1 MFTQEAYDKL
11 VKDLENLKNVERPR
25 VLQELVDARA
35 QGDLSENAEYH
46 AAKER
51 LQELVDAR
59 AQGDLSENAEY
70 HAAKERLAAIDNIE
84 MPKLQDQLARAQVI
98 AFDANSDT
106 IKFGATITA
115 KNLKT
120 KREIVYQLVSPEEA
134 DALNGKISFKSP
146 IGAALMGKK
155 RGDTVEVVTPK
166 GKNQFEIIDFK

>member
-51 LQELVDAR
+51 LA
-59 AQGDLSENAEY
+59 S
-70 HAAKERLAAIDNIE
+70 IDNIE

-98 AFDANSDT
+98 AFDTNSDT
-106 IKFGATITA
+106 IKFGATVTA

-120 KREIVYQLVSPEEA
+120 KRDIVYQLVSPEEA

>member
-51 LQELVDAR
+51 LA
-59 AQGDLSENAEY
+59 S
-70 HAAKERLAAIDNIE
+70 IDNIE

-98 AFDANSDT
+98 AFDTNSDT

>member
-51 LQELVDAR
+51 LA
-59 AQGDLSENAEY
+59 S
-70 HAAKERLAAIDNIE
+70 IDNIE

-106 IKFGATITA
+106 IKFGATVTA

-120 KREIVYQLVSPEEA
+120 KRDIVYQLVSPEEA

>member
-1 MFTQEAYDKL
+1 MEKIMFTQEAYDKL

-51 LQELVDAR
+51 LA
-59 AQGDLSENAEY
+59 S
-70 HAAKERLAAIDNIE
+70 IDNIE

-155 RGDTVEVVTPK
+155 KGETIEVTTPRGINK
-166 GKNQFEIIDFK
+166 FEILGIN

>member
-25 VLQELVDARA
+25 V
-35 QGDLSENAEYH
+35 
-46 AAKER
+46 

-106 IKFGATITA
+106 IKFGATVTA

-120 KREIVYQLVSPEEA
+120 KRDIVYQLVSPEEA

-146 IGAALMGKK
+146 IGAELMGKK
-155 RGDTVEVVTPK
+155 RGDEIEVKTPK
-166 GKNQFEIIDFK
+166 GVNKFQIIDFK

>member
-1 MFTQEAYDKL
+1 MEKIMFTQEAYDKL

-51 LQELVDAR
+51 L
-59 AQGDLSENAEY
+59 
-70 HAAKERLAAIDNIE
+70 AAIDNIE

-98 AFDANSDT
+98 AFDTNSDT
-106 IKFGATITA
+106 IKFGATVTA

-120 KREIVYQLVSPEEA
+120 KRDIVYQLVSPEEA

>member
-1 MFTQEAYDKL
+1 MEKIMFTQEAYDKL

-51 LQELVDAR
+51 LA
-59 AQGDLSENAEY
+59 S
-70 HAAKERLAAIDNIE
+70 IDNIE

-115 KNLKT
+115 KNLK
-120 KREIVYQLVSPEEA
+120 RDIVYQLVSPAEA

>member
-1 MFTQEAYDKL
+1 MEKIMFTQEAYDKL

-51 LQELVDAR
+51 L
-59 AQGDLSENAEY
+59 
-70 HAAKERLAAIDNIE
+70 AAIDNIE

-98 AFDANSDT
+98 AFDTNSDT
-106 IKFGATITA
+106 IKFGATVTA

-120 KREIVYQLVSPEEA
+120 KRDIVYQLVSPEEV

>member
-1 MFTQEAYDKL
+1 MEKIMFTQEAYDKL

-51 LQELVDAR
+51 LA
-59 AQGDLSENAEY
+59 S
-70 HAAKERLAAIDNIE
+70 IDNIE

-98 AFDANSDT
+98 AFDTNSDT
-106 IKFGATITA
+106 IKFGATVTA

-120 KREIVYQLVSPEEA
+120 KRDIVYQLVSPEEA

>member
-1 MFTQEAYDKL
+1 MEKIMFTQEAYDKL

-51 LQELVDAR
+51 LA
-59 AQGDLSENAEY
+59 S
-70 HAAKERLAAIDNIE
+70 IDNIE

-155 RGDTVEVVTPK
+155 RGDVVEVVTPK

>member
-1 MFTQEAYDKL
+1 MEKIMFTQEAYDKL

-51 LQELVDAR
+51 LA
-59 AQGDLSENAEY
+59 S
-70 HAAKERLAAIDNIE
+70 IDNIE

-134 DALNGKISFKSP
+134 DALKISFKSP

-155 RGDTVEVVTPK
+155 RGDIVEVVTPK

>member
-1 MFTQEAYDKL
+1 MPVKIFTLWSMEKIMFTQEAYDKL

-25 VLQELVDARA
+25 V
-35 QGDLSENAEYH
+35 
-46 AAKER
+46 

-106 IKFGATITA
+106 IKFGATVTA

-120 KREIVYQLVSPEEA
+120 KRDIVYQLVSPEEA

-146 IGAALMGKK
+146 IGAELMGKK
-155 RGDTVEVVTPK
+155 RGDEIEVKTPK
-166 GKNQFEIIDFK
+166 GVNKFQIIDFK

>member
-25 VLQELVDARA
+25 V
-35 QGDLSENAEYH
+35 
-46 AAKER
+46 

-106 IKFGATITA
+106 IKFGATVTA
-115 KNLKT
+115 KNMKT
-120 KREIVYQLVSPEEA
+120 KRDIVYQLVSPEEA

>member
-1 MFTQEAYDKL
+1 MEKIMFTQEAYDKL

-25 VLQELVDARA
+25 V
-35 QGDLSENAEYH
+35 
-46 AAKER
+46 

-155 RGDTVEVVTPK
+155 RGDTVEVVTVTPK

>member
-1 MFTQEAYDKL
+1 MEKITFTQEAYDKL

-51 LQELVDAR
+51 LA
-59 AQGDLSENAEY
+59 S
-70 HAAKERLAAIDNIE
+70 IDNIE

>member
-1 MFTQEAYDKL
+1 MEKIMFTQEAYDKL

-25 VLQELVDARA
+25 V
-35 QGDLSENAEYH
+35 
-46 AAKER
+46 

-106 IKFGATITA
+106 IKFGATVTA

-120 KREIVYQLVSPEEA
+120 KRDIVYQLVSPEEA

-146 IGAALMGKK
+146 IGAELMGKK
-155 RGDTVEVVTPK
+155 RGDEIEVKTPK
-166 GKNQFEIIDFK
+166 GVNKFQIIDFK

>member
-1 MFTQEAYDKL
+1 MEKIMFTQEAYDKL
-11 VKDLENLKNVERPR
+11 VRDLENLKNVERPR
-25 VLQELVDARA
+25 V
-35 QGDLSENAEYH
+35 
-46 AAKER
+46 

-98 AFDANSDT
+98 AFDTNSDT
-106 IKFGATITA
+106 IKFGATVTA

-120 KREIVYQLVSPEEA
+120 KRDIVYQLVSPEEA

>member
-1 MFTQEAYDKL
+1 MEKIMFTQEAYDKL

-51 LQELVDAR
+51 LA
-59 AQGDLSENAEY
+59 S
-70 HAAKERLAAIDNIE
+70 IDNIE

-106 IKFGATITA
+106 

-120 KREIVYQLVSPEEA
+120 KRDIVYQLVSPEEA

-146 IGAALMGKK
+146 IGAALMGKT
-155 RGDTVEVVTPK
+155 RGDVVEVVTPK

>member
-51 LQELVDAR
+51 L
-59 AQGDLSENAEY
+59 
-70 HAAKERLAAIDNIE
+70 AAIDNIE

-98 AFDANSDT
+98 AFDTNSDT
-106 IKFGATITA
+106 IKFGATVTA

>member
-1 MFTQEAYDKL
+1 MEKIMFTQEAYDKL

-51 LQELVDAR
+51 L
-59 AQGDLSENAEY
+59 
-70 HAAKERLAAIDNIE
+70 AAIDNIE

-98 AFDANSDT
+98 AFDTNSNT

-120 KREIVYQLVSPEEA
+120 KRDIVYQLVSPEEA

>member
-51 LQELVDAR
+51 LA
-59 AQGDLSENAEY
+59 S
-70 HAAKERLAAIDNIE
+70 IDNIE

-106 IKFGATITA
+106 IKFGATVTA

-120 KREIVYQLVSPEEA
+120 KRDIVYQLVSPEEA

-146 IGAALMGKK
+146 IGAELMGKK
-155 RGDTVEVVTPK
+155 RGDEIEVKTPK
-166 GKNQFEIIDFK
+166 GVNKFQIIDFK